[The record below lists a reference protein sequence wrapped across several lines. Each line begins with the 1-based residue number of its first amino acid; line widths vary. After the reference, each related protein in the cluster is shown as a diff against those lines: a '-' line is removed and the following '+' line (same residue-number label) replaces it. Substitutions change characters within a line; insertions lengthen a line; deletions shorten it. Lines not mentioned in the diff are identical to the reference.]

1 MKGDRQDTGTRQLH
15 GTVKKGKLTGS
26 EGEEVT
32 WGASGGIVRGQ
43 EEPSGVMDTTGVMDT
58 SPI

>member
-1 MKGDRQDTGTRQLH
+1 MKGDRQDTGTIQLH

-26 EGEEVT
+26 EGKEVT